1 MKILNL
7 SNHTL
12 TVEQTNELDQ
22 QGYNEIVELSAEDKK
37 LWGQLVPDT
46 YKEVCDNILAKYKA
60 DAIHLAGFPPATVYV
75 ALKALV
81 PCLYAYSER
90 NCVETPMPD
99 GSIDKRYIF
108 KHLGFYRY

>member
-12 TVEQTNELDQ
+12 TLEQINELDQ
-22 QGYNEIVELSAEDKK
+22 QGYNEVVELDQEDKK
-37 LWGQLVPDT
+37 AWGQLVPDT

-60 DAIHLAGFPPATVYV
+60 DAIHLAGFPPATIYV
-75 ALKALV
+75 ALKSTV

>member
-12 TVEQTNELDQ
+12 TLEQINELDQ

-37 LWGQLVPDT
+37 AWGQLVPDT
-46 YKEVCDNILAKYKA
+46 YKEVCDNILAKYKT
-60 DAIHLAGFPPATVYV
+60 DAIHLAGFPAATVYV
-75 ALKALV
+75 ASKSTV
-81 PCLYAYSER
+81 SCLYAYSER

-108 KHLGFYRY
+108 RHLGFYRY